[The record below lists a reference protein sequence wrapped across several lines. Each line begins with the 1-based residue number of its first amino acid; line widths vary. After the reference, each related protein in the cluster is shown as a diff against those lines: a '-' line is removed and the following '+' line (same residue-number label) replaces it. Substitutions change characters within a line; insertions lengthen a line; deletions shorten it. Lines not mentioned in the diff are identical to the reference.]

1 MISNAVGWELITA
14 FGATADG
21 KWLAAHAHEYGFAI
35 SYPPDG
41 EAVTGY
47 IYEPWHI
54 RYVGKACAA
63 DWKAS
68 GAVLVQFLERL
79 AAGR

>member
-1 MISNAVGWELITA
+1 V
-14 FGATADG
+14 
-21 KWLAAHAHEYGFAI
+21 HEYGFAI

-54 RYVGKACAA
+54 RYLGKSCAA
-63 DWKAS
+63 EWRAS
-68 GAVLVQFLERL
+68 GLVLVQFLERL
-79 AAGR
+79 SAAR